1 MFKKRIAIII
11 TLIIPAMLLLL
22 HACDDKEDEADEC
35 EKTKWDQAIQ
45 VNVIPRVRV
54 FGDNINDY
62 DLKDAKLI
70 TYHGS
75 ITKYYCKDNPS
86 QTFNYSMREF
96 YPEFI
101 EDENWAGGFYIGD
114 AYGFKFQND
123 EDYLQ
128 VFLSFEAIFD
138 SFTSYCAFVRFKVKH
153 GDIFRSIDD
162 LREFYYVDLTDDL
175 GWTYCKK

>member
-1 MFKKRIAIII
+1 MLKIRIDIII
-11 TLIIPAMLLLL
+11 TLLFPAMFVLIN
-22 HACDDKEDEADEC
+22 ACSDKEDESDEC
-35 EKTKWDQAIQ
+35 EKTKWDQAKQ

-54 FGDNINDY
+54 LGDNISDY

-70 TYHGS
+70 TYNGI

-86 QTFNYSMREF
+86 QSFNYSMREF

-101 EDENWAGGFYIGD
+101 EDENWTGGFYIGD

-128 VFLSFEAIFD
+128 VFIEFEAVFD
-138 SFTSYCAFVRFKVKH
+138 NFTSYCAFVRIKVKY

-162 LREFYYVDLTDDL
+162 LREFYYVDLTDGL
-175 GWTYCKK
+175 SWRNCKK